1 MTLRTIAVLLVY
13 LSWLVSFEI
22 SHAAQISEE
31 QLEAV
36 LASEHGDLVLIEELR
51 SMTANERRDAVQSVL
66 SILEKYK
73 QQPNSEDAQ
82 LKIIRILP
90 VLPRLGSPN
99 AVASVLSP
107 MISSSD
113 PTIRSGAYRTLSELD
128 GEVGLDI
135 ITQNIDELF
144 SKLPNTDASIS
155 DDQARQTNADAVAYL
170 YSLRGLLN
178 SQSTEKRRVGLD
190 SFNRLKQKYEGT
202 VKGQE
207 IINSFIG
214 ELQTLGANLEP
225 NVKTSATENFAVP
238 TNESSSTPLVGRGHQ
253 SKAQSSSPKL
263 KPQSQSKPSGFPV
276 LPVTIAGV
284 AILGIVLYLLRRKST

>member
-1 MTLRTIAVLLVY
+1 MTLRAIAVLLVY
-13 LSWLVSFEI
+13 LAWLVSFEF

-31 QLEAV
+31 QLDAI
-36 LASEHGDLVLIEELR
+36 LASERADLVLIEELR
-51 SMTANERRDAVQSVL
+51 GMTANERRDAVQSVL
-66 SILEKYK
+66 SILEKYN
-73 QQPNSEDAQ
+73 QQPNSEDSQ
-82 LKIIRILP
+82 SKIIRILP
-90 VLPRLGSPN
+90 VLPRLGNPN

-113 PTIRSGAYRTLSELD
+113 PNIRSGSYRALSELD

-144 SKLPNTDASIS
+144 SKLPNADASIS

-178 SQSTEKRRVGLD
+178 SQSTEKRTVGFD
-190 SFNRLKQKYEGT
+190 SYNRLKQKYEGT

-207 IINSFIG
+207 IINAFIG

-225 NVKTSATENFAVP
+225 NVKTSANENFAVP
-238 TNESSSTPLVGRGHQ
+238 ANESSSTPLVGRGHQ
-253 SKAQSSSPKL
+253 SEAQSSSPKCSETM
-263 KPQSQSKPSGFPV
+263 P
-276 LPVTIAGV
+276 
-284 AILGIVLYLLRRKST
+284 

>member
-1 MTLRTIAVLLVY
+1 MTLRAIAVLLIY
-13 LSWLVSFEI
+13 LSWLVSFEV

-31 QLEAV
+31 QLDAV
-36 LASEHGDLVLIEELR
+36 LASERGDLVLIEELR

-82 LKIIRILP
+82 SKIIRILP

-113 PTIRSGAYRTLSELD
+113 PTIRSGAYRALSELD

-135 ITQNIDELF
+135 IAQNIDELF

-214 ELQTLGANLEP
+214 ELQTLGADLEP
-225 NVKTSATENFAVP
+225 NVKTSATEKFAVP
-238 TNESSSTPLVGRGHQ
+238 TNESS
-253 SKAQSSSPKL
+253 
-263 KPQSQSKPSGFPV
+263 
-276 LPVTIAGV
+276 
-284 AILGIVLYLLRRKST
+284 